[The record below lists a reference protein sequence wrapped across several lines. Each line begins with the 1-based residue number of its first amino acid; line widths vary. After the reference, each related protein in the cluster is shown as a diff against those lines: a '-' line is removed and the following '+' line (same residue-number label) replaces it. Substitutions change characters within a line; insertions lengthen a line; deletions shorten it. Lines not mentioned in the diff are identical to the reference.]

1 MTTGNDS
8 LTLWDIES
16 GLQEL
21 VLARE
26 EAETDEQR
34 SQCDE
39 AIRAY
44 VKAEV
49 QKVDGIRAYLKH
61 CDLMEAAA
69 KQEAQRLTAKAKM
82 WEVRRERLKEICQA
96 VMGEVGKRRLEGRV
110 GVLRIQQNGG
120 KRPVLLNAPAMVPE
134 ELCQYEG
141 RISGAAW
148 ERLRYLLSQVC
159 ASAQDAFFGRQDV
172 QMERKPMLGSIGA
185 RLEAGEPVPGASLGV
200 KGEHLRVE

>member
-82 WEVRRERLKEICQA
+82 WEARRERLKEICQA
-96 VMGEVGKRRLEGRV
+96 VMAETGRKRIEGRV

-141 RISGAAW
+141 RISGAVW
-148 ERLRYLLSQVC
+148 HSLRWLLP
-159 ASAQDAFFGRQDV
+159 DWFLRQDV
-172 QMERKPMLGSIGA
+172 QMERKPMLAAIGA
-185 RLEAGEPVPGASLGV
+185 KLEVGEPVPGASLGA